1 MAKKNANVNEHPITE
16 EMLAKMQVGDPIARF
31 GFFVNMTYQGM
42 ENDVVSFADK
52 NGTIKKEPKWLF
64 LKHARVAK

>member
-1 MAKKNANVNEHPITE
+1 MAKNKINEHPITE
-16 EMLAKMQVGDPIARF
+16 EMLKGFKNGDPIARF
-31 GFFVNMTYQGM
+31 GFFVNLTYQGM